1 MNINIRVDDDLYK
14 ENKENDK
21 NVDDEDEDEEAL
33 LCFLLSARES
43 LSKSFLF
50 DND

>member
-1 MNINIRVDDDLYK
+1 MNINISVNEKNFDDN
-14 ENKENDK
+14 E
-21 NVDDEDEDEEAL
+21 EDEEEEAL